1 MRHPSISGE
10 RAFIVSLRKRLTGD
24 KKRKPSR
31 TRRDITTRSS
41 SLVAMGIGDD
51 CAVLRPPAGN
61 DVLVTTD
68 FTLESVHFRRE
79 WHTPEAVGHRCL
91 ARGLSDLAAMGAN
104 PLAAF
109 LSLALPVELVRSRGG
124 QPSWRDRFFDG
135 FLSLANKYKVPLAGG
150 DTAGSPLIA
159 AASRRNRQDRRET
172 VTGLGLMDVVLV
184 GTAPR
189 GRALRRSTAKVGD
202 RIFVTGYL
210 GGAAA
215 ELAQLGS
222 HHRRFRSATAATAEA
237 GAPNPH
243 PHLFPEPRLAVGEWL
258 LKNHRASSAIDISDG
273 LSTDL
278 DHLCEESGLG
288 ATVDASAIPIHP
300 IAQRVAG
307 TDRDKVLHFA
317 LHGGEDYELLFTA
330 SPKIHVPRRIAG
342 VPVTCIGEMRADK
355 SRTPRVELVDVIEGR
370 EHARPLPPVVG
381 STSPSADTPVP
392 SSPCTDSNHSFVTIR
407 IHEFAETPR
416 PLCSLAD
423 WPAPRW

>member
-135 FLSLANKYKVPLAGG
+135 FLSLANKYKLPLAGG
-150 DTAGSPLIA
+150 DTAGSPL
-159 AASRRNRQDRRET
+159 
-172 VTGLGLMDVVLV
+172 
-184 GTAPR
+184 
-189 GRALRRSTAKVGD
+189 
-202 RIFVTGYL
+202 
-210 GGAAA
+210 
-215 ELAQLGS
+215 
-222 HHRRFRSATAATAEA
+222 
-237 GAPNPH
+237 
-243 PHLFPEPRLAVGEWL
+243 
-258 LKNHRASSAIDISDG
+258 
-273 LSTDL
+273 
-278 DHLCEESGLG
+278 
-288 ATVDASAIPIHP
+288 
-300 IAQRVAG
+300 
-307 TDRDKVLHFA
+307 
-317 LHGGEDYELLFTA
+317 
-330 SPKIHVPRRIAG
+330 
-342 VPVTCIGEMRADK
+342 
-355 SRTPRVELVDVIEGR
+355 
-370 EHARPLPPVVG
+370 
-381 STSPSADTPVP
+381 
-392 SSPCTDSNHSFVTIR
+392 
-407 IHEFAETPR
+407 
-416 PLCSLAD
+416 
-423 WPAPRW
+423 